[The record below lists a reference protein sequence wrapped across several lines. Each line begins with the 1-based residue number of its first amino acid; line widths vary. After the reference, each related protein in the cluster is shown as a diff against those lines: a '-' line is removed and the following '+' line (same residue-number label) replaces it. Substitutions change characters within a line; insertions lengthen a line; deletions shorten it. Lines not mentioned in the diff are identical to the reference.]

1 MSDYN
6 LIIGLSCSYYTDSEK
21 TAEERYLKIYK
32 PFLRKLYEYP
42 EIKAV
47 LHISGELLEWFD
59 ENHPEIIMLIDELVR
74 KRKQVE
80 VLGGGYYE
88 PVFPMLS
95 PQDRS
100 GQLEA
105 LTTFLRKKFG
115 KRPRGCWITGDIWD
129 NTLIT
134 PITNSGMDYL
144 FLESGSINA
153 KENFTPFIT
162 EDAGKLIRVFP
173 VNSSLISEKI
183 TLDTEDMEKSLS
195 FLKGEMESPEKIIS
209 LFFTDKIVEMFPDQW
224 IEKFF
229 ETISADRSIKIINP
243 ATYLKNNPKLKKI
256 YIQSSSYYKDI
267 FADNYDINLLYARMI
282 YVQTLVNQMKGD
294 KYKKRSA
301 MESLWA
307 GQNYAAYIGRGHSSF
322 SVSEK
327 KSYRITAYKNLIEA
341 EIATR
346 QKGVFIPS
354 LFKND
359 FDMDGL
365 DEYLYQGEN
374 YDAFIHQEGGSVFE
388 IDYLKERWNYN
399 DTINYANEYSFS
411 TLKKSCTDY
420 FVDFSQEE
428 FGGVDDFI
436 KKDIAE
442 LAQKEYTV
450 SEFDR
455 EQKTVSFSV
464 KAKTGEKGFSFKIL
478 KKYVFDKNKI
488 ELFYT
493 VSNTGSAVI
502 DHHFGCGIYL
512 SLPDFSFTSQ
522 LTPRSYNKTD
532 KEFLIDDSKTVITV
546 SSEKETDFLWE
557 EKKDNDSYLYTA
569 VLPIYHIVSLEPGK
583 SWENRITLKF
593 G

>member
-1 MSDYN
+1 MSDCN

-59 ENHPEIIMLIDELVR
+59 EKHPEVIMLIDELVR

-88 PVFPMLS
+88 PIFPMLS

-105 LTTFLRKKFG
+105 LTTFLRKKFS
-115 KRPRGCWITGDIWD
+115 KRPRGCWIGHIWD

-144 FLESGSINA
+144 FLETSSINV

-162 EDAGKLIRVFP
+162 EDAGKLIRIFP
-173 VNSSLISEKI
+173 VNSALISEKI
-183 TLDTEDMEKSLS
+183 TLDTENVENFLS
-195 FLKGEMESPEKIIS
+195 FFKEEITSPEKIIS
-209 LFFTDKIVEMFPDQW
+209 LFFTDKIVEMLPDQW
-224 IEKFF
+224 IDKFF
-229 ETISADRSIKIINP
+229 AAISADRSIKIINP

-256 YIQSSSYYKDI
+256 YIQNSSYYKDI

-307 GQNYAAYIGRGHSSF
+307 GQNHAAYIGKTYNSF

-327 KSYRITAYKNLIEA
+327 KRYRITTYKNLIEA
-341 EIATR
+341 EVSTR

-365 DEYLYQGEN
+365 DEYLYQGESYN
-374 YDAFIHQEGGSVFE
+374 ASIHQEGGSVFE

-399 DTINYANEYSFS
+399 DTINYANGSSYS
-411 TLKKSCTDY
+411 TLKKSFTDY
-420 FVDFSQEE
+420 FADFSQEG
-428 FGGVDDFI
+428 FAGVDDFI
-436 KKDIAE
+436 KKDITE
-442 LAQKEYTV
+442 LAAKEYTV

-464 KAKTGEKGFSFKIL
+464 KVKTEEKGLLFKIL

-493 VSNTGSAVI
+493 ISNIGSVVI
-502 DHHFGCGIYL
+502 NHNFGCAIYL
-512 SLPDFSFTSQ
+512 SLPDASFTSQ
-522 LTPRSYNKTD
+522 LTPRSYNKND

-546 SSEKETDFLWE
+546 SADRDGDFLWE
-557 EKKDNDSYLYTA
+557 EKKENDSYLYTA
-569 VLPIYHIVSLEPGK
+569 VLPIYHIVLLEPGK